1 MDRGQNRAAQRR
13 RRPVRVPT
21 TERPLHVKL
30 ERYSRSAR
38 RLHTAVYLL
47 TLFLLA
53 TGWWLLV
60 GREGE
65 PSPVARLLGLPDA
78 ALHVWVGW
86 GLAIAALLPLVL
98 ARRGVAAFMRETLR
112 RDPGD
117 LGWLLR
123 WPLAIVTGRFARH
136 EGHFDPGQRIANV
149 AIVGLLVALIAS
161 GIGLVL
167 VHFGPVFVVLA
178 AVHRLATFAFTVV
191 IAGHILVA
199 AGILPGY
206 RGAWRSMHLGGRVRI
221 DQRLKRRP
229 GDREAS
235 SR

>member
-1 MDRGQNRAAQRR
+1 M
-13 RRPVRVPT
+13 
-21 TERPLHVKL
+21 KL

-65 PSPVARLLGLPDA
+65 PSPVARLLGVPDA

-167 VHFGPVFVVLA
+167 VHFGLHGGDRRA
-178 AVHRLATFAFTVV
+178 H
-191 IAGHILVA
+191 
-199 AGILPGY
+199 PG
-206 RGAWRSMHLGGRVRI
+206 RCGDPARIPGRVAI
-221 DQRLKRRP
+221 HASGRP
-229 GDREAS
+229 GTDRHRSAPLA
-235 SR
+235 RLD